1 MEISVLNEE
10 GRRLEFRLSDA
21 PVGFANLLRR
31 YAMSQV
37 PTFAIDQ
44 VTVYENSS
52 AVFDE
57 YIANRVGLVPLK
69 MGGKYKPDDEVGFT
83 LEASGPCTVYSGD
96 LKAGAE
102 KIKVAT
108 DHIPLLK
115 LLQDQNLRL
124 EAKAIM
130 GVGRKHAKWQ
140 AGMAGYEITPAGLNF
155 KVESFMQMPP
165 RDMML
170 TAAEL
175 VESKCD
181 DMLEQLSG
189 VRKEAKKGKED

>member
-1 MEISVLNEE
+1 MEVSILKEE
-10 GRRLEFRLSDA
+10 GKQLDFRLSGGS
-21 PVGFANLLRR
+21 VSFANLLRR
-31 YAMSQV
+31 YAMNQV

-52 AVFDE
+52 SLFDE
-57 YIANRVGLVPLK
+57 YIANRIGLVPLK
-69 MGGKYKPDDEVGFT
+69 MGGSHKADDEIGFT
-83 LEASGPCTVYSGD
+83 LEANGPCTVYSGE

-102 KIKVAT
+102 KVKVAT
-108 DHIPLLK
+108 DRIPLLK

-140 AGMAGYEITPAGLNF
+140 AGMAGYEITPSGLNF

-165 RDMML
+165 RDMME

-175 VESKCD
+175 VEKKCD
-181 DMLEQLSG
+181 EMSEQLG
-189 VRKEAKKGKED
+189 GIRKGAKKAKED

>member
-1 MEISVLNEE
+1 MEVSILKEE
-10 GRRLEFRLSDA
+10 GKSLDFRLSGSS
-21 PVGFANLLRR
+21 VGFANLLRR
-31 YAMSQV
+31 YAMNQV
-37 PTFAIDQ
+37 PTFAIDT

-52 AVFDE
+52 SLFDE

-69 MGGKYKPDDEVGFT
+69 MAGNHKADDEIGFT

-96 LKAGAE
+96 LKAGAD

-108 DHIPLLK
+108 DKIPLLK

-124 EAKAIM
+124 EGKAIM
-130 GVGRKHAKWQ
+130 GIGRKHAKWQ
-140 AGMAGYEITPAGLNF
+140 AGMAGYEITPQGLNF

-165 RDMML
+165 RAMVE

-175 VESKCD
+175 VEKKCD
-181 DMLEQLSG
+181 EMDEQLEAI
-189 VRKEAKKGKED
+189 RKGAKKAKEE